1 MGFAKAFL
9 FSMLALV
16 GINFIF
22 TIIYF
27 AFGPGFNILIFNIQ
41 TYPLM
46 IFYYL
51 FGSIISYPHIIFE
64 WTIAQPFFGG
74 FDLPDLIL
82 GIGYLVASIIAAILA
97 GKFGESKGQCFSGW
111 LLTAVISTGLVI
123 IGVLF
128 SNFFKN
134 ELSIVYGWASTIDVL
149 LINII
154 ISCAINILFYG
165 FFAVLISKT
174 EYY

>member
-27 AFGPGFNILIFNIQ
+27 AVGPGFDELFFNIQ

-64 WTIAQPFFGG
+64 WIITQPFFGS
-74 FDLPDLIL
+74 FLLPNLIL
-82 GIGYLVASIIAAILA
+82 GIGYLVALIIAAILA

-123 IGVLF
+123 IGVLI
-128 SNFFKN
+128 SNFFKA
-134 ELSIVYGWASTIDVL
+134 ELNIVYGWGSTIDGL
-149 LINII
+149 IINII

-165 FFAVLISKT
+165 FFAVLMSKT

>member
-27 AFGPGFNILIFNIQ
+27 AFGPGFDILFFNIQ

-64 WTIAQPFFGG
+64 WIIAQPFFGS
-74 FDLPDLIL
+74 FVLPDLIL
-82 GIGYLVASIIAAILA
+82 GIGYLVALIIASILA
-97 GKFGESKGQCFSGW
+97 GKFGEGKGQCFSGW
-111 LLTAVISTGLVI
+111 LLTAVISTALVI
-123 IGVLF
+123 IGVLI
-128 SNFFKN
+128 SNFFKAT
-134 ELSIVYGWASTIDVL
+134 LSTVYGWVTIDVII
-149 LINII
+149 INII
-154 ISCAINILFYG
+154 ISCTINILFYG
-165 FFAVLISKT
+165 FFAVLMSKT